1 MLAQNMNM
9 RGFVGLICFVINEK
23 LLRVYKL
30 FLKTVLK
37 LMADAE
43 TQSGWNSENQLTSS
57 SSVM

>member
-9 RGFVGLICFVINEK
+9 RGFVGLVCFVINKRFLTVCK
-23 LLRVYKL
+23 LL
-30 FLKTVLK
+30 LKTVLK

-43 TQSGWNSENQLTSS
+43 TPSGWNSENQLTSS